1 MATRWILTVRKQK
14 KICKVITHKGTVTP
28 ILDVSA
34 TDTVEWRNRTD
45 DRMVINVPHP
55 ILLVGGVPKIVQE
68 EVPSGGTSTQFSLA
82 PTTPN
87 SSKVYVYSVW
97 CQTSEDWAI
106 GNSDP
111 EIIIEA

>member
-1 MATRWILTVRKQK
+1 MPTRWILTVRKQK
-14 KICKVITHKGTVTP
+14 KVCKVITHKGTVTP

-34 TDTVEWRNRTD
+34 GDTVEWRNRTG

-55 ILLVGGVPKIVQE
+55 VLQLAGTTKLVQE
-68 EVPSGGTSTQFSLA
+68 EVATASSSTQYTLA
-82 PTTPN
+82 PATAN
-87 SSKVYVYSVW
+87 SSKAYVYSIW
-97 CQTSEDWAI
+97 CDQVEDWAI